1 MNTSSNTEAALGAS
15 APLYALYVFFQSSPA
30 IWSLIAIFSSIVSYL
45 FLASPK
51 IQSSSSK
58 AERAK
63 AMKAAFKAIENRAAA
78 PKNVENAALSNTM
91 QISKLWIYP
100 IKSIRGCP
108 VSHAVLT
115 REGFYL
121 DRKFMLL
128 KDLEE
133 TPRKLQNM
141 HVPAFPSMS
150 LFHTAIEGDKL
161 IVSYRRPG
169 TAHPT
174 GATLEVPLEPSNLES
189 LQKLPINMHSSHTTA
204 YDLGA
209 EPSKWFSDRFGFK
222 VVLAYWGGNPR
233 PVLGNL
239 PGQPTNQGRKKKT
252 VVAQTARRIPVLRS
266 LLGDD
271 DDGIIAFNDCAPYLV
286 INERSVA
293 DVSTRLPEHMEMDH
307 TKFRANIVVTG
318 SEAAFEEDFWGELT
332 FGGGG
337 GEESSKIILTGN
349 CARCKSLNVD
359 YRTGEAGKGKDG
371 EILKL
376 LQKDRRVDAGTKY
389 SPIFGRYGFAGRE
402 SEGRVLSVGD
412 EVLVSRRN
420 DERTVFYWP
429 GISSVNPSDW

>member
-1 MNTSSNTEAALGAS
+1 
-15 APLYALYVFFQSSPA
+15 
-30 IWSLIAIFSSIVSYL
+30 
-45 FLASPK
+45 
-51 IQSSSSK
+51 
-58 AERAK
+58 
-63 AMKAAFKAIENRAAA
+63 
-78 PKNVENAALSNTM
+78 
-91 QISKLWIYP
+91 
-100 IKSIRGCP
+100 
-108 VSHAVLT
+108 
-115 REGFYL
+115 
-121 DRKFMLL
+121 MLL

-169 TAHPT
+169 TADPT
-174 GATLEVPLEPSNLES
+174 GETLEVPLEPSNLES

-209 EPSKWFSDRFGFK
+209 EPNKWFSDRFGFK

-239 PGQPTNQGRKKKT
+239 PGQPADQGRKKKS
-252 VVAQTARRIPVLRS
+252 VVARTASRIPVLRS

-307 TKFRANIVVTG
+307 TKFRANIVVAG
-318 SEAAFEEDFWGELT
+318 SDAAFEEDFWGELT
-332 FGGGG
+332 FGGG
-337 GEESSKIILTGN
+337 ENPSKIILTGN

-359 YRTGEAGKGKDG
+359 YGTGEAGKGKDG

-412 EVLVSRRN
+412 EVLVSRKN
-420 DERTVFYWP
+420 DERTVFCKSSSFFL
-429 GISSVNPSDW
+429 ISATFTENSV

>member
-30 IWSLIAIFSSIVSYL
+30 IWSLIAVFSSIVSYL
-45 FLASPK
+45 FLAGPK

-63 AMKAAFKAIENRAAA
+63 AMKQAFKAIENRAAA
-78 PKNVENAALSNTM
+78 PKNVEVGKASVL
-91 QISKLWIYP
+91 II
-100 IKSIRGCP
+100 GCP

-150 LFHTAIEGDKL
+150 LFHTAIEGDTL
-161 IVSYRRPG
+161 IVSYRSPG

-209 EPSKWFSDRFGFK
+209 EPNKWFSDRFGFK

-239 PGQPTNQGRKKKT
+239 PGQPANQGRKKKS
-252 VVAQTARRIPVLRS
+252 VVAQTARRIPVLRT

-293 DVSTRLPEHMEMDH
+293 DVSTRLPAHMEMDH

-318 SEAAFEEDFWGELT
+318 SDAAFEEDFWGELT
-332 FGGGG
+332 LEGR
-337 GEESSKIILTGN
+337 GEESSTIILTGN
-349 CARCKSLNVD
+349 
-359 YRTGEAGKGKDG
+359 
-371 EILKL
+371 
-376 LQKDRRVDAGTKY
+376 
-389 SPIFGRYGFAGRE
+389 
-402 SEGRVLSVGD
+402 
-412 EVLVSRRN
+412 
-420 DERTVFYWP
+420 
-429 GISSVNPSDW
+429 